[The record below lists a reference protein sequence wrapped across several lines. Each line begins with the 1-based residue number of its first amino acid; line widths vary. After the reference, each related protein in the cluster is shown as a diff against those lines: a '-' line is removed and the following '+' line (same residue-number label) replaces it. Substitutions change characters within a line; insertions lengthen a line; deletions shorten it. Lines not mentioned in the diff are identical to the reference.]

1 MPYDHY
7 IFDMPDMGDALE
19 QITGQKEEIVGLF
32 YLSDSSQVCIVVKRE
47 DERIEKTLKSLFERD
62 ED

>member
-7 IFDMPDMGDALE
+7 LFDMPDMEDALT
-19 QITGQKEEIVGLF
+19 QINSQKEEIVGTF
-32 YLSDSSQVCIVVKRE
+32 YLSDSSQVCIIVKRE
-47 DERIEKTLKSLFERD
+47 DERIEKTLKALFEKD